1 MGLFKHYRFVDYAT
15 QGYTLFV
22 ALLILFFHN
31 GTVRG
36 WTWLVA
42 GHTVCLIGVH
52 LLVEWHARRPQQPVL
67 NFLRHFYAVLLY
79 TGLFRETG
87 ELNRMFITNYI
98 DPLVIG
104 WDQALFGCQ
113 PSMLFM
119 DALPH
124 VWVSELFYIS
134 YFSYYVMIGGV
145 GLALFFR
152 DRLQF
157 FHYVSVISFVFYC
170 CYAIYIFIPVVG
182 PRLFMREIEGYAL
195 PEAVWNL
202 SPVHD
207 FPAAVQKGPFFH
219 IMAWIYEVF
228 EAPGAALPSSHVA
241 IALSTLY
248 FSFRYLPKIRHIHL
262 VMAVLLCAST
272 VYCRY
277 HYVVDVFAGMLTVG
291 LLLPLANRLY
301 WRFEHKAGAVTSPPG
316 SSVFP
321 SVQEGHDSKP

>member
-1 MGLFKHYRFVDYAT
+1 VDYAT
-15 QGYTLFV
+15 QGYLLFV
-22 ALLILFFHN
+22 ALLIVCFHN
-31 GTVRG
+31 NTVHG
-36 WTWLVA
+36 WIWLVA
-42 GHTVCLIGVH
+42 AHCVCMGAAH
-52 LLVEWHARRPQQPVL
+52 ALVEWHARRPEQPVL
-67 NFLRHFYAVLLY
+67 SFLRHFYPVLLY

-87 ELNRMFITNYI
+87 ELNRMFITGYI

-119 DALPH
+119 DALPF
-124 VWVSELFYIS
+124 VWLSEVFYVS

-145 GLALFFR
+145 GLALFIR
-152 DRLQF
+152 NRLQF

-195 PEAVWNL
+195 PEEVWSL

-207 FPAAVQKGPFFH
+207 FPAAVQNGPFFH

-228 EAPGAALPSSHVA
+228 EAPGAAMPSSHVA
-241 IALSTLY
+241 IALSTLF

-262 VMAVLLCAST
+262 VMAMLLCAST

-277 HYVVDVFAGMLTVG
+277 HYVVDVFAGMLTTAVF
-291 LLLPLANRLY
+291 LPLANHLY
-301 WRFEHKAGAVTSPPG
+301 WRFEHKARAG
-316 SSVFP
+316 
-321 SVQEGHDSKP
+321 